1 MLAQPKRW
9 RAGALDRGLSISLVA
24 GRFHWSRKPGSL
36 LAPTR
41 LDLPAEVS
49 RFSAASLPFPAFSLP
64 FLAFSLPF
72 LAFPCASLL
81 HCYYAF
87 PCVSTACPCGFAA
100 FFCASSAF
108 PRVFTAYYFVF
119 AASHT
124 FTAVPCFF
132 SAFPCT
138 KETTIPAHS
147 TPHVRLFCAATNR
160 ESRVQAGIYIPGRRC
175 APSSEMIVPV
185 RSACT
190 PSLQSGSDR
199 AHPRS
204 QPSTCAVKA
213 LHWGTESGTGLG
225 VCARGF
231 FCSRFVVQVVYD
243 NRQVC
248 LLQRLLRH
256 WRDDQP
262 CLIHP
267 FPCRSCA
274 CTVFLLPGLVYT
286 SITPPGVHPG
296 VMQTSEASRESESSD
311 LRALTSRLLWQGES
325 RH

>member
-49 RFSAASLPFPAFSLP
+49 RFSAASLPFPAFSLPFLAFSLP

-147 TPHVRLFCAATNR
+147 TPHVVSFVPRLIGNR
-160 ESRVQAGIYIPGRRC
+160 GSRPG
-175 APSSEMIVPV
+175 
-185 RSACT
+185 
-190 PSLQSGSDR
+190 
-199 AHPRS
+199 
-204 QPSTCAVKA
+204 
-213 LHWGTESGTGLG
+213 
-225 VCARGF
+225 
-231 FCSRFVVQVVYD
+231 
-243 NRQVC
+243 
-248 LLQRLLRH
+248 
-256 WRDDQP
+256 
-262 CLIHP
+262 
-267 FPCRSCA
+267 
-274 CTVFLLPGLVYT
+274 YT
-286 SITPPGVHPG
+286 SLGAGARPH
-296 VMQTSEASRESESSD
+296 R
-311 LRALTSRLLWQGES
+311 R
-325 RH
+325 

>member
-1 MLAQPKRW
+1 
-9 RAGALDRGLSISLVA
+9 
-24 GRFHWSRKPGSL
+24 
-36 LAPTR
+36 
-41 LDLPAEVS
+41 
-49 RFSAASLPFPAFSLP
+49 
-64 FLAFSLPF
+64 
-72 LAFPCASLL
+72 
-81 HCYYAF
+81 
-87 PCVSTACPCGFAA
+87 
-100 FFCASSAF
+100 
-108 PRVFTAYYFVF
+108 
-119 AASHT
+119 
-124 FTAVPCFF
+124 
-132 SAFPCT
+132 
-138 KETTIPAHS
+138 
-147 TPHVRLFCAATNR
+147 
-160 ESRVQAGIYIPGRRC
+160 
-175 APSSEMIVPV
+175 MIVPV

-262 CLIHP
+262 CLIYIALAVSWRRLLRHWRDDQPCLIHP

>member
-1 MLAQPKRW
+1 
-9 RAGALDRGLSISLVA
+9 
-24 GRFHWSRKPGSL
+24 
-36 LAPTR
+36 
-41 LDLPAEVS
+41 
-49 RFSAASLPFPAFSLP
+49 
-64 FLAFSLPF
+64 
-72 LAFPCASLL
+72 
-81 HCYYAF
+81 
-87 PCVSTACPCGFAA
+87 
-100 FFCASSAF
+100 
-108 PRVFTAYYFVF
+108 
-119 AASHT
+119 
-124 FTAVPCFF
+124 
-132 SAFPCT
+132 
-138 KETTIPAHS
+138 
-147 TPHVRLFCAATNR
+147 
-160 ESRVQAGIYIPGRRC
+160 
-175 APSSEMIVPV
+175 MIVPV